1 MKSTLNLDHP
11 LEVLKKNEE
20 ILMKRIQKM
29 VDSHYKYQVEAKLR
43 GVRAVIAIVKQAN
56 LEYDDVRAEFQL
68 YIEIG
73 F

>member
-1 MKSTLNLDHP
+1 MKNTLNLDHP

-20 ILMKRIQKM
+20 VLMKRIQKM

-56 LEYDDVRAEFQL
+56 LEFESGWAE
-68 YIEIG
+68 
-73 F
+73 